1 MATINSSNINI
12 TDLDFDDVSKSL
24 KEYLKGQTTLK
35 DYDFEGSNLSVLVEL
50 LAYSAHTSAFN
61 ANMVASEMF
70 LDTAQIRKNVV
81 SRAKELGYTPS
92 SRTAAKASFD
102 LTVTNPTSV
111 NAETPTSLTINRGHE
126 FTTVFDGTSYTFIS
140 LDNKTITPTIGTF
153 VFNDLTIHQGKLSTD
168 IYRYDNQV
176 SNQRFPMLNGN
187 IDTSTISVNIT
198 SNNTVSAWTQA
209 GDLTGIRTT
218 STVWYLQEN
227 DEGLFELY
235 FGDGI
240 IGAEPK
246 DGDLITISY
255 LVTDNNHANGANI
268 FSMSTSINGNSA
280 VTFTNTVSASGG
292 KDIETPDQIKF
303 SASKFYTSQ
312 NRLVTVQDYK
322 AKLQDL
328 YPGADSIAVWGG
340 EDNTPKAYGK
350 VFVALKPSQ
359 YSNNLTTAEKSTLK
373 RSLSELCVLT
383 VRPEIVDAEILQI
396 LISTNFKYD
405 PTKTSQTKTALET
418 LVRAA
423 ILSFDDSE
431 LKGFDTLF
439 RHSQLTSKID
449 NTETSLLSNI
459 TNIKL
464 RKNYT
469 TVVDGTASSIS
480 LDFGN
485 SAYNPHAG
493 HNSMGGGVISSS
505 GFFISGDI
513 NNYFFDD
520 DGQGNLRRF
529 YLNGSTRVYADNTAG
544 TIIYSTGVISINSL
558 TYSSTSNTDA
568 SIDFTLIPSSNDVI
582 STKNQLLDITAS
594 EISVTGV
601 ADTVA
606 SGETSAGVGY
616 TTSSSY
622 SS

>member
-24 KEYLKGQTTLK
+24 KEYLKGQSTLK
-35 DYDFEGSNLSVLVEL
+35 DYDFEGSNLAILVDL

-92 SRTAAKASFD
+92 SRTASKASFD
-102 LTVTNPTSV
+102 LTVTNPTIGGV
-111 NAETPTSLTINRGHE
+111 TPSSLTINRGHE
-126 FTTVFDGTSYTFIS
+126 FTTVYDGTSYTFIS
-140 LDNKTITPTIGTF
+140 LDNKTITPTTGTF
-153 VFNDLTIHQGKLSTD
+153 KFEALDIYQGKLSTD
-168 IYRYDNQV
+168 IYRYDSQV
-176 SNQRFPMLNGN
+176 ANQRFPMLSPN
-187 IDTSTISVNIT
+187 IDTTSITVNIN
-198 SNNTVSAWTQA
+198 SNNTVTAWSRA
-209 GDLTGIRTT
+209 GDLTGIKST
-218 STVWYLQEN
+218 SNVYYLQEN

-246 DGDLITISY
+246 DGDEITISY
-255 LVTDNNHANGANI
+255 LVTDTNHANGANI

-322 AKLQDL
+322 AKLQEL

-340 EDNTPKAYGK
+340 EDNEPPQYGK
-350 VFVALKPSQ
+350 VFVSLKPSQ
-359 YSNNLTTAEKSTLK
+359 YSNNLTTAEKSTLTK
-373 RSLSELCVLT
+373 SLSELSVLT
-383 VRPEIVDAEILQI
+383 VRPEVIDAEILQI
-396 LISTNFKYD
+396 LLSTNFKYD
-405 PTKTSQTKTALET
+405 PTKTSQTKSALET

-423 ILSFDDSE
+423 ILSYDDTE
-431 LKGFDTLF
+431 LSGFDTLF

-449 NTETSLLSNI
+449 GTETSILSNI
-459 TNIKL
+459 TNVRL
-464 RKNYT
+464 RKNHT
-469 TVVDGTASSIS
+469 AVIDGTASSIK

-485 SAYNPHAG
+485 ALYNPHSG
-493 HNSMGGGVISSS
+493 HNAASGGVLTST
-505 GFFISGDI
+505 GFFISGDT

-520 DGQGNLRRF
+520 DGKGNVRRY
-529 YLNGSTRVYADNTAG
+529 YLDGSTRVYSDDTAG
-544 TIIYSTGVISINSL
+544 TITYSTGVVSINSL
-558 TYSSTSNTDA
+558 TYSSTSNTDS
-568 SIDFTLIPSSNDVI
+568 SIDFTTIPSSNDVI

-622 SS
+622 S

>member
-24 KEYLKGQTTLK
+24 KEYLKGQDTLK
-35 DYDFEGSNLSVLVEL
+35 DYDFEGSNLSVLVDL

-102 LTVTNPTSV
+102 LTVSNPTV
-111 NAETPTSLTINRGHE
+111 AGQTPSSLTINRGHE

-140 LDNKTITPTIGTF
+140 LDNKTITPSTGQFKFETLE
-153 VFNDLTIHQGKLSTD
+153 VYQGKLSTD
-168 IYRYDNQV
+168 LYRYDNQV
-176 SNQRFPMLNGN
+176 SNQRFPMLNPN

-198 SNNTVSAWTQA
+198 SNSTVSTWSKA
-209 GDLTGIRTT
+209 GDLTGITTT
-218 STVWYLQEN
+218 SKVWYLQEN

-255 LVTDNNHANGANI
+255 LVTDTNHANGASI

-280 VTFTNTVSASGG
+280 VTFTNTVSSSGG

-322 AKLQDL
+322 AKLQEL

-340 EDNTPKAYGK
+340 EDNDPPKYGK

-359 YSNNLTTAEKSTLK
+359 FSNNLTTAEKSTLTT
-373 RSLSELCVLT
+373 SLSDLSVLT
-383 VRPEIVDAEILQI
+383 VRPEVVDAEILQI
-396 LISTNFKYD
+396 LLSTNFKYD
-405 PTKTSQTKTALET
+405 PTKTSQTKSALET
-418 LVRAA
+418 LVRAS
-423 ILSFDDSE
+423 ILSFDDTE
-431 LKGFDTLF
+431 LSGFDTLF
-439 RHSQLTSKID
+439 RHSQLTTKID
-449 NTETSLLSNI
+449 VTETSILSNI
-459 TNIKL
+459 TNVKL

-469 TVVDGTASSIS
+469 VIVDGTASDIK
-480 LDFGN
+480 LNFGN
-485 SAYNPHAG
+485 AAYNPHSG
-493 HNSMGGGVISSS
+493 HNMSGGGILSTT
-505 GFFISGDI
+505 GFFLSGDS
-513 NNYFFDD
+513 NNYFLDE
-520 DGQGNLRRF
+520 DGNGNVRRY
-529 YLNGSTRVYADNTAG
+529 YLNGSTRVYSDNTAG

-558 TYSSTSNTDA
+558 TYSSTSNTDS
-568 SIDFTLIPSSNDVI
+568 SIDFTMIPSSNDVI

-594 EISVTGV
+594 EIAVSGT

>member
-24 KEYLKGQTTLK
+24 KEYLRGQSTLK
-35 DYDFEGSNLSVLVEL
+35 DYDFEGSNLAILVDL

-92 SRTAAKASFD
+92 SRTASKATFD
-102 LTVTNPTSV
+102 LTVTNPTIGGV
-111 NAETPTSLTINRGHE
+111 TPSSLTINRGHE
-126 FTTVFDGTSYTFIS
+126 FTTVYDGTSYTFIS
-140 LDNKTITPTIGTF
+140 LDNKTITPTTGTF
-153 VFNDLTIHQGKLSTD
+153 KFEALDIYQGKLSTD
-168 IYRYDNQV
+168 IYRYDSQV
-176 SNQRFPMLNGN
+176 SNQRFPMLSPN
-187 IDTSTISVNIT
+187 IDTTSITVNIN
-198 SNNTVSAWTQA
+198 SNNTVTAWSRA
-209 GDLTGIRTT
+209 GDLTGIKST
-218 STVWYLQEN
+218 STVYYLQEN

-246 DGDLITISY
+246 DGDEITISY
-255 LVTDNNHANGANI
+255 LVTDANHANGANV

-322 AKLQDL
+322 AKLQEL

-340 EDNTPKAYGK
+340 EDNEPPQYGK
-350 VFVALKPSQ
+350 VFVSLKPSQ
-359 YSNNLTTAEKSTLK
+359 YSNNLTTAEKSTLTK
-373 RSLSELCVLT
+373 SLSDLSILT
-383 VRPEIVDAEILQI
+383 VRPQVIDAEILQI
-396 LISTNFKYD
+396 LLSTNFKYD
-405 PTKTSQTKTALET
+405 PTKTSQTQSALET

-423 ILSFDDSE
+423 ILSYDDTE
-431 LKGFDTLF
+431 LSGFDTLF

-449 NTETSLLSNI
+449 GTETSILSNI
-459 TNIKL
+459 TNVRL
-464 RKNYT
+464 RKNHT
-469 TVVDGTASSIS
+469 AVTDGTASSIK

-485 SAYNPHAG
+485 ALYNPHSG
-493 HNSMGGGVISSS
+493 HNAASGGVLTTT
-505 GFFISGDI
+505 GFFISGDT

-520 DGQGNLRRF
+520 DGKGNVRRY
-529 YLNGSTRVYADNTAG
+529 YLDGSTRVYSDDTAG
-544 TIIYSTGVISINSL
+544 TITYSTGVVSINSL
-558 TYSSTSNTDA
+558 TYSSTSNTDS
-568 SIDFTLIPSSNDVI
+568 SIDFTTIPSSNDVI

-622 SS
+622 S

>member
-24 KEYLKGQTTLK
+24 KEYLRGQSTLK
-35 DYDFEGSNLSVLVEL
+35 DYDFEGSNLAILVDL

-92 SRTAAKASFD
+92 SRTASKASFD
-102 LTVTNPTSV
+102 LTVTNPTIGGV
-111 NAETPTSLTINRGHE
+111 TPSSLTINRGHE
-126 FTTVFDGTSYTFIS
+126 FTTVYDGTSYTFIS
-140 LDNKTITPTIGTF
+140 LDNKTITPTTGTF
-153 VFNDLTIHQGKLSTD
+153 KFEALDIYQGKLSTD
-168 IYRYDNQV
+168 IYRYDSQV
-176 SNQRFPMLNGN
+176 ANQRFPMLSPN
-187 IDTSTISVNIT
+187 IDTTSITVNIN
-198 SNNTVSAWTQA
+198 SNNTVTAWSRA
-209 GDLTGIRTT
+209 GDLTGIKST
-218 STVWYLQEN
+218 SNVYYLQEN

-246 DGDLITISY
+246 DGDEITISY
-255 LVTDNNHANGANI
+255 LVTDTNHANGANV

-322 AKLQDL
+322 AKLQEL

-340 EDNTPKAYGK
+340 EDNEPPQYGK

-359 YSNNLTTAEKSTLK
+359 YSNNLTTAEKSTLTK
-373 RSLSELCVLT
+373 SLSELSILT
-383 VRPEIVDAEILQI
+383 VRPQVIDAEILQI
-396 LISTNFKYD
+396 LLSTNFKYD
-405 PTKTSQTKTALET
+405 PTKTSQTQSALET

-423 ILSFDDSE
+423 ILSYDDSE
-431 LKGFDTLF
+431 LSGFDTLF

-449 NTETSLLSNI
+449 GTETSILSNI
-459 TNIKL
+459 TNVRL

-469 TVVDGTASSIS
+469 AVTDGTASSIK

-485 SAYNPHAG
+485 ALYNPHSG
-493 HNSMGGGVISSS
+493 HNAASGGVLTTT
-505 GFFISGDI
+505 GFFISGDT

-520 DGQGNLRRF
+520 DGKGNVRRY
-529 YLNGSTRVYADNTAG
+529 YLDGSTRVYSDDTAG
-544 TIIYSTGVISINSL
+544 TITYSTGVVSINSL
-558 TYSSTSNTDA
+558 TYSSTSNTDS
-568 SIDFTLIPSSNDVI
+568 SIDFTTIPSSNDVI

-622 SS
+622 S

>member
-12 TDLDFDDVSKSL
+12 TDLDFDDVSSSL

-35 DYDFEGSNLSVLVEL
+35 DYDFEGSNLATLVDL

-102 LTVTNPTSV
+102 LTVTSPKVGGQIPS
-111 NAETPTSLTINRGHE
+111 SLTINRGHE
-126 FTTVFDGTSYTFIS
+126 FTTVYDGTEYTFIS
-140 LDNKTITPTIGTF
+140 LDNKTITPTAGAFRFDTLD
-153 VFNDLTIHQGKLSTD
+153 VHQGKLTTD

-187 IDTSTISVNIT
+187 IDTSTISINIT
-198 SNNTVSAWTQA
+198 SNNIVSAWSKA
-209 GDLTGIRTT
+209 GDLTGIRGT
-218 STVWYLQEN
+218 STVYYLQEN
-227 DEGLFELY
+227 DDGLFEIY

-240 IGAEPK
+240 IGASPK
-246 DGDLITISY
+246 DGDQIQISY
-255 LVTDNNHANGANI
+255 LVTDTDHANGATK

-292 KDIETPDQIKF
+292 KDIESVDAIKF

-322 AKLQDL
+322 AKLQEL

-340 EDNTPKAYGK
+340 EDAIPQQFGK

-373 RSLSELCVLT
+373 TSLSSLSVLT

-405 PTKTSQTKTALET
+405 PTKTSQSVSALET
-418 LVRAA
+418 LVMAA
-423 ILSFDDSE
+423 VLSYDNTE
-431 LKGFDTLF
+431 LSGFDTLF

-449 NTETSLLSNI
+449 NTEPSLLSNI
-459 TNIKL
+459 TTIRL
-464 RKNYT
+464 RKNHT
-469 TVVDGTASSIS
+469 ALIDGTASSIS

-485 SAYNPHAG
+485 GLYNPHSG
-493 HNSMGGGVISSS
+493 HNNMGGGIITST

-520 DGQGNLRRF
+520 DGNGNMRRY
-529 YLNGSTRVYADNTAG
+529 YLDGSTRVYSDNTAG

-558 TYSSTSNTDA
+558 TYSSTSNTDS
-568 SIDFTLIPSSNDVI
+568 SIDFTTVPSSNDVI

>member
-24 KEYLKGQTTLK
+24 KEYLKGQDTLK
-35 DYDFEGSNLSVLVEL
+35 DYDFEGSNLSVLVDL

-102 LTVTNPTSV
+102 LTVSNPTV
-111 NAETPTSLTINRGHE
+111 AGQTPSSLTINRGHE

-140 LDNKTITPTIGTF
+140 LDNKTITPSTGTF
-153 VFNDLTIHQGKLSTD
+153 KFEALDIYQGKLSTD
-168 IYRYDNQV
+168 LYRYDNQV
-176 SNQRFPMLNGN
+176 SNQRFPMLNPN

-198 SNNTVSAWTQA
+198 SNSTVSTWSKA
-209 GDLTGIRTT
+209 GDLTGITTT
-218 STVWYLQEN
+218 SKVWYLQEN

-255 LVTDNNHANGANI
+255 LVTDTNHANGASI

-280 VTFTNTVSASGG
+280 VTFTNTVSSSGG

-322 AKLQDL
+322 AKLQEL

-340 EDNTPKAYGK
+340 EDNDPPKYGK

-359 YSNNLTTAEKSTLK
+359 FSNNLTTAEKSTLTT
-373 RSLSELCVLT
+373 SLSDLSVLT
-383 VRPEIVDAEILQI
+383 VRPEVVDAEILQI
-396 LISTNFKYD
+396 LLSTNFKYD
-405 PTKTSQTKTALET
+405 PTKTSQTKSALET
-418 LVRAA
+418 LVRAS
-423 ILSFDDSE
+423 ILSFDDTE
-431 LKGFDTLF
+431 LSGFDTLF
-439 RHSQLTSKID
+439 RHSQLTTKID
-449 NTETSLLSNI
+449 GTETSILSNI
-459 TNIKL
+459 TNVKL

-469 TVVDGTASSIS
+469 VVVDGTASDIK
-480 LDFGN
+480 LNFGN
-485 SAYNPHAG
+485 SAYNPHSG
-493 HNSMGGGVISSS
+493 HNMSGGGILSTT
-505 GFFISGDI
+505 GFFLSGDS
-513 NNYFFDD
+513 NNYFLDE
-520 DGQGNLRRF
+520 DGNGNVRRY
-529 YLNGSTRVYADNTAG
+529 YLNGSTRVYSDNTAG

-558 TYSSTSNTDA
+558 TYSSTSNTDS
-568 SIDFTLIPSSNDVI
+568 SIDFTMIPSSNDVI

-594 EISVTGV
+594 EISVSGT

>member
-12 TDLDFDDVSKSL
+12 TDLDFDNVSDSL
-24 KEYLKGQTTLK
+24 KEYLKGQSTLK
-35 DYDFEGSNLSVLVEL
+35 DYDFEGSNLAVLVDL

-102 LTVTNPTSV
+102 LTVTSPTV
-111 NAETPTSLTINRGHE
+111 GGVTPSSLTINRGHE
-126 FTTVFDGTSYTFIS
+126 FTTIFDGTSYTFVV
-140 LDNKTITPTIGTF
+140 LDNQTITPTTGQFKFENLEIY
-153 VFNDLTIHQGKLSTD
+153 QGRLSSD

-176 SNQRFPMLNGN
+176 SNQRFPMLNPN
-187 IDTSTISVNIT
+187 VDTSTITVNIT
-198 SNNTVSAWTQA
+198 SNNTVTAWSKA
-209 GDLTGIRTT
+209 GDLTGIT
-218 STVWYLQEN
+218 SSSNVWYLQEN

-255 LVTDNNHANGANI
+255 LVTDTNHANGANV

-322 AKLQDL
+322 AKLQEL

-340 EDNTPKAYGK
+340 EDNDPPKYGK

-359 YSNNLTTAEKSTLK
+359 FSNNLTTAEKT
-373 RSLSELCVLT
+373 SLTTKLSDLSVLT
-383 VRPEIVDAEILQI
+383 VRPQIVDAEILQI
-396 LISTNFKYD
+396 LLDTNFKYD
-405 PTKTSQTKTALET
+405 PTKTSQTKSALET
-418 LVRAA
+418 LVRAS

-431 LKGFDTLF
+431 LSGFDTLF
-439 RHSQLTSKID
+439 RHSQLSTKID
-449 NTETSLLSNI
+449 STETSILSNI
-459 TNIKL
+459 TNVKL
-464 RKNYT
+464 RKNHVAT
-469 TVVDGTASSIS
+469 VDGTASSIK

-485 SAYNPHAG
+485 AAYNPHSG
-493 HNSMGGGVISSS
+493 HNATGGGILSTT
-505 GFFISGDI
+505 GFFLSGDS
-513 NNYFFDD
+513 NNYFFDE
-520 DGQGNLRRF
+520 DGKGNVRRY
-529 YLNGSTRVYADNTAG
+529 YLDGSTRVYSDNTAG

-558 TYSSTSNTDA
+558 TYSSTSNTDT
-568 SIDFTLIPSSNDVI
+568 SIDFTMIPSSNDVI

-594 EISVTGV
+594 EISVSGT